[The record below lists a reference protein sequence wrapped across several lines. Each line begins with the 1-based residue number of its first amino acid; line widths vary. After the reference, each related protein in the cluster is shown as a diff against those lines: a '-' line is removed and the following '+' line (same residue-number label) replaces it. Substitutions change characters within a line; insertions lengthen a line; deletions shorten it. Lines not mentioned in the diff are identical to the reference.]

1 MSTAYLAFDLHA
13 NTTTFGWMDAE
24 GTYQDENTFD
34 TSASRM
40 ISCVA
45 EVPANE
51 VICTFEEGPLAGWA
65 ARALH
70 EHVDKLIVCDPRE
83 NDSISDAIHKSDGP
97 DTYELCRLLRLG
109 GLKAVYHP
117 EDDHRAVFKG
127 TARHYLDL
135 RDRVRAAKQK
145 ITAAFQRWG
154 VFKIEGVDR
163 YSQNGRKRYLEA
175 LSEPAIRT
183 QQERRYRMFDA
194 FSSAKSEARRD
205 LLQQGDRY
213 PEIEEF
219 QAVPGIGPIRS
230 HVFDAFIQTPHRF
243 PSKSKLWRYCR
254 LGIKKQSSGGKQ
266 AGPEHLDVRG
276 VSELKNVSY
285 QAWNTAVN
293 LSKEPNEVRTFYE
306 RSCERSRNPTN
317 ARLNTQ
323 RKILAT
329 LWGLWKRRSP
339 YDPELFLSSSS
350 ASR

>member
-24 GTYQDENTFD
+24 GTYRDEDTFD

-51 VICTFEEGPLAGWA
+51 LVCTFEEGPLAGWA

-70 EHVDKLIVCDPRE
+70 EHVDELIVCDPRE
-83 NDSISDAIHKSDGP
+83 NDSISDAIHKADGP
-97 DTYELCRLLRLG
+97 DTYELCRLLRLD
-109 GLKAVYHP
+109 GLNEVYHP
-117 EDDHRAVFKG
+117 EEDQRAVFKAA
-127 TARHYLDL
+127 ARHYLDL
-135 RDRVRAAKQK
+135 RDRVRVAKQK

-163 YSQNGRKRYLEA
+163 YTQSGRKRYLDA
-175 LSEPAIRT
+175 LSKPKIRA
-183 QQERRYRMFDA
+183 QQKRLYRVLDA
-194 FSSAKSEARRD
+194 FSEAKAEARRD
-205 LLQQGDRY
+205 LLQQGQKY

-219 QAVPGIGPIRS
+219 QKVPGMGPIRS

-243 PSKSKLWRYCR
+243 PNKSKIWRYCR
-254 LGIKKQSSGGKQ
+254 LGVKKQSTAGQST
-266 AGPEHLDVRG
+266 GPEHLDVRG
-276 VSELKNVSY
+276 VGELKNVSY

-293 LSKEPNEVRTFYE
+293 RQKGPNEVKTFYE

-323 RKILAT
+323 RKIIAT
-329 LWGLWKRRSP
+329 LWGLWKRGSS
-339 YDPELFLSSSS
+339 YDPELFLSGDTG
-350 ASR
+350 